1 MSCYKIIVKTKCK
14 ANRTELVGY
23 TLLKM
28 KAHTSKYSSN
38 PILFC
43 RTFFPS
49 PNPLRKTTRVSD
61 YNSYKCRNSIGRP
74 PSAILSQNFRL
85 TVQYF
90 GYTRLT
96 FTRGCK
102 RLSLFILS
110 LVIAEMIIVMMMMMM
125 TVVVVVVTRGTMIN
139 LLYLS
144 HIYNYLFCDR
154 KL

>member
-1 MSCYKIIVKTKCK
+1 M
-14 ANRTELVGY
+14 GY
-23 TLLKM
+23 TLLTM
-28 KAHTSKYSSN
+28 KTHTSKYSN
-38 PILFC
+38 FILLHV
-43 RTFFPS
+43 FPS
-49 PNPLRKTTRVSD
+49 QKPLGKTTRVFD

-74 PSAILSQNFRL
+74 PSAILSRNFRL

-102 RLSLFILS
+102 RFSLLILS
-110 LVIAEMIIVMMMMMM
+110 LVIAEMIIVMMMMIMMMMM